1 MKILMIV
8 TSHED
13 FGTSGRKTGLWLEEF
28 AAPYYRFKE
37 AGADITVAS
46 PAGGQPPVDPGSLGD
61 DFQSDDTRRFNED
74 GEAQNLLAN
83 TKPLSSIKA
92 DGFDAVFYP
101 GGHGPLYDLTDDVH
115 SLALLR
121 SFNADE
127 RPIGTV
133 CHGVTA
139 LIKATDTNNTPIV
152 AGREI
157 TGFTDSEEAAV
168 GATDIVPFSVEQDL
182 VKAGAVFRS
191 ADDWADFSIRDG
203 HIVTGQNPGS
213 SDSAARL
220 LLDVLK
226 A

>member
-1 MKILMIV
+1 M
-8 TSHED
+8 
-13 FGTSGRKTGLWLEEF
+13 
-28 AAPYYRFKE
+28 
-37 AGADITVAS
+37 
-46 PAGGQPPVDPGSLGD
+46 
-61 DFQSDDTRRFNED
+61 
-74 GEAQNLLAN
+74 AN

-121 SFNADE
+121 SFNADK

-139 LIKATDTNNTPIV
+139 LIKATYDTNTPII

-168 GATDIVPFSVEQDL
+168 GATEIVPFSGEQEL
-182 VKAGAVFRS
+182 TKVGSTFRS
-191 ADDWADFSIRDG
+191 ADDWADFSIHDG
-203 HIVTGQNPGS
+203 HFVTGQNPGS

>member
-1 MKILMIV
+1 MIV

-46 PAGGQPPVDPGSLGD
+46 PAGGQPPIDPASLGD
-61 DFQSDDTRRFNED
+61 DFQSDDTRRFND
-74 GEAQNLLAN
+74 DNEAQSILAN

-92 DGFDAVFYP
+92 DGFNAVFYP

-182 VKAGAVFRS
+182 VKAGATFRS

-203 HIVTGQNPGS
+203 HFVTGQNPGS